1 MRKIILASN
10 SPRRRELLKKAGIE
24 FEVHPSKYEE
34 VLDNHNFTY
43 EKIENLAFNKAK
55 YVADEIQENA
65 IIIGA
70 DTVVILNNT
79 ILTKPID
86 HDDAIHTLKILSGKE
101 HQVVTGICIINKYEN
116 KTKIKAVTTKVTF
129 EHLSDKMINYYIDN
143 FKPYDKAG
151 AYGIQE
157 LPSGYIKALDGS
169 LENVIGLCTKTV
181 LSMLND

>member
-1 MRKIILASN
+1 MSESTRKI
-10 SPRRRELLKKAGIE
+10 
-24 FEVHPSKYEE
+24 PSR
-34 VLDNHNFTY
+34 VGLIPTFRTVTQLFGV
-43 EKIENLAFNKAK
+43 IAAATRK

-70 DTVVILNNT
+70 DTVVVLNNT

-143 FKPYDKAG
+143 FEYYNFYKV
-151 AYGIQE
+151 
-157 LPSGYIKALDGS
+157 
-169 LENVIGLCTKTV
+169 N
-181 LSMLND
+181 